1 MRAAREQTPP
11 VGTDALGDTSL
22 VSSGMAMTLR
32 LPEDLDR
39 ELDRL
44 AAENHTSKSALLVE
58 AARQLVQR
66 SSREA
71 LIEQGFQ
78 FALSHDREALQRLA
92 DA

>member
-1 MRAAREQTPP
+1 
-11 VGTDALGDTSL
+11 
-22 VSSGMAMTLR
+22 MTLR

-44 AAENHTSKSALLVE
+44 AVENHTSKSALMVE
-58 AARQLVQR
+58 AVRQLIQR
-66 SSREA
+66 NRREA

>member
-1 MRAAREQTPP
+1 
-11 VGTDALGDTSL
+11 
-22 VSSGMAMTLR
+22 MAMTLR

-44 AAENHTSKSALLVE
+44 AAESHTSKSALMVE
-58 AARQLVQR
+58 AARQLIQR
-66 SSREA
+66 NRREA